1 MFNATVTIASPFI
14 ASFSPHAGTEVVN
27 RDLNRRL
34 AASLLPERVHPSG
47 RRWTLNEAPWR
58 NGSTLEKP
66 DREQRF
72 PISTLV
78 EQEPLDQY
86 LKKFKAGR

>member
-1 MFNATVTIASPFI
+1 
-14 ASFSPHAGTEVVN
+14 
-27 RDLNRRL
+27 
-34 AASLLPERVHPSG
+34 
-47 RRWTLNEAPWR
+47 
-58 NGSTLEKP
+58 LEKP

-78 EQEPLDQY
+78 EQEPLAQY